1 MKDKSTVKKMRHAFF
16 GSAILLI
23 IAVIAYGIGC
33 YPLYINAKSNVMH
46 QLYDELKD
54 IEISDMDDDDR
65 ESLNEYQNEKIDIL
79 IVDSN
84 FREIYSNKGEMSKS
98 YIRKRFQDRLKE
110 YREEGEIDRRI
121 YQSRQRLI
129 LKGKIVQEKNI
140 YYAYLRKDVQSA
152 YEIVHA
158 SVFYFS
164 VAIAILILIQ
174 YLWYRKCSMEE
185 NNESDQA
192 DFQLQERQTEFVAN
206 VSHELKTPIAVV
218 SSQIEML
225 ELMGDKIDRTY
236 YFSSIHEELDKMS
249 KMVGELLDFSML
261 DNALN
266 TMEISSADV
275 SEMIEYLLLRYEGLF
290 KQKGI
295 RIEQK
300 ISPNAVVRGNQMYL
314 ERAVNNYLMNA
325 MQHTGQGK
333 KICVT
338 VQKEKKYVTVN
349 VFNEGEQIAENQLE
363 HIWES
368 FYTLARKKKGGDTQK
383 MNAGLGL
390 YMVKKIMEYH
400 KGKCGVVNQ
409 ANGVNFWLQIPIY
422 EEKNKLQKEKNNAKQ

>member
-1 MKDKSTVKKMRHAFF
+1 MKDKSTVKKMRHAFL

-84 FREIYSNKGEMSKS
+84 FREIYSNKGEMSQS
-98 YIRKRFQDRLKE
+98 YIRKRFQDCLKE
-110 YREEGEIDRRI
+110 YREDGVIDRRI

-140 YYAYLRKDVQSA
+140 YYVYLRKDVQSA
-152 YEIVHA
+152 YEIVHT

-225 ELMGDKIDRTY
+225 ELMGDKIDRAY

-333 KICVT
+333 KSAL
-338 VQKEKKYVTVN
+338 QY
-349 VFNEGEQIAENQLE
+349 
-363 HIWES
+363 
-368 FYTLARKKKGGDTQK
+368 RKKKN
-383 MNAGLGL
+383 MSRSMYL
-390 YMVKKIMEYH
+390 MR
-400 KGKCGVVNQ
+400 VNR
-409 ANGVNFWLQIPIY
+409 
-422 EEKNKLQKEKNNAKQ
+422 

>member
-33 YPLYINAKSNVMH
+33 YPLYIHAKSNVMH

-140 YYAYLRKDVQSA
+140 YYAYLKKDVQSA

-174 YLWYRKCSMEE
+174 YLWYRKCRMEE
-185 NNESDQA
+185 NNESDQT

-218 SSQIEML
+218 SSQIGL
-225 ELMGDKIDRTY
+225 PR
-236 YFSSIHEELDKMS
+236 SSS
-249 KMVGELLDFSML
+249 
-261 DNALN
+261 
-266 TMEISSADV
+266 
-275 SEMIEYLLLRYEGLF
+275 
-290 KQKGI
+290 
-295 RIEQK
+295 
-300 ISPNAVVRGNQMYL
+300 
-314 ERAVNNYLMNA
+314 
-325 MQHTGQGK
+325 
-333 KICVT
+333 
-338 VQKEKKYVTVN
+338 
-349 VFNEGEQIAENQLE
+349 
-363 HIWES
+363 
-368 FYTLARKKKGGDTQK
+368 
-383 MNAGLGL
+383 
-390 YMVKKIMEYH
+390 
-400 KGKCGVVNQ
+400 
-409 ANGVNFWLQIPIY
+409 
-422 EEKNKLQKEKNNAKQ
+422 

>member
-1 MKDKSTVKKMRHAFF
+1 MKDKSTVKKMRHAFL

-33 YPLYINAKSNVMH
+33 YPLYIHAKSNVMH

-79 IVDSN
+79 IVDDN
-84 FREIYSNKGEMSKS
+84 FQEIYSNKGEMSQS
-98 YIRKRFQDRLKE
+98 HIYKRFQNRLNE
-110 YREEGEIDRRI
+110 YREEGAIDRRI

-129 LKGKIVQEKNI
+129 LRGKIVQEKNI

-152 YEIVHA
+152 YEIVHV
-158 SVFYFS
+158 SVLYFS
-164 VAIAILILIQ
+164 FAIAIFILIQ
-174 YLWYRKCSMEE
+174 YLWYRKCRTEE
-185 NNESDQA
+185 NNEIGQA
-192 DFQLQERQTEFVAN
+192 DLQLQERQTEFVAN

-225 ELMGDKIDRTY
+225 ELMGDKIDRAY

-266 TMEISSADV
+266 TMEISSVDV

-290 KQKGI
+290 NQKGI

-325 MQHTGQGK
+325 MQHTRQGK

-338 VQKEKKYVTVN
+338 VQKEKKYITIN

-368 FYTLARKKKGGDTQK
+368 FYTLSRKNKGGDTQK

-400 KGKCGVVNQ
+400 KGKCGAENQ
-409 ANGVNFWLQIPIY
+409 ANGVNFWLQIPVY
-422 EEKNKLQKEKNNAKQ
+422 EEKSK

>member
-1 MKDKSTVKKMRHAFF
+1 MKDKSTVKKMRHAFL

-33 YPLYINAKSNVMH
+33 YPLYIHAKSNVMH

-140 YYAYLRKDVQSA
+140 YYAYLKKDVQSA

-174 YLWYRKCSMEE
+174 YLWYRKCRMEE
-185 NNESDQA
+185 NNESDQT

-225 ELMGDKIDRTY
+225 EY

-266 TMEISSADV
+266 TMEISSADI

-300 ISPNAVVRGNQMYL
+300 ISPNAVVCGNQMYL

-338 VQKEKKYVTVN
+338 VQKEKKYVTVS

-400 KGKCGVVNQ
+400 KGKCGVENQ

>member
-1 MKDKSTVKKMRHAFF
+1 M
-16 GSAILLI
+16 
-23 IAVIAYGIGC
+23 
-33 YPLYINAKSNVMH
+33 
-46 QLYDELKD
+46 
-54 IEISDMDDDDR
+54 
-65 ESLNEYQNEKIDIL
+65 
-79 IVDSN
+79 
-84 FREIYSNKGEMSKS
+84 
-98 YIRKRFQDRLKE
+98 
-110 YREEGEIDRRI
+110 
-121 YQSRQRLI
+121 
-129 LKGKIVQEKNI
+129 
-140 YYAYLRKDVQSA
+140 
-152 YEIVHA
+152 
-158 SVFYFS
+158 
-164 VAIAILILIQ
+164 
-174 YLWYRKCSMEE
+174 
-185 NNESDQA
+185 
-192 DFQLQERQTEFVAN
+192 AN

-225 ELMGDKIDRTY
+225 ELMGDKIDRAY

-400 KGKCGVVNQ
+400 KGKCGVENQ

>member
-1 MKDKSTVKKMRHAFF
+1 MKDKSTVKKMRHAFL

-174 YLWYRKCSMEE
+174 YLWYR
-185 NNESDQA
+185 
-192 DFQLQERQTEFVAN
+192 
-206 VSHELKTPIAVV
+206 
-218 SSQIEML
+218 
-225 ELMGDKIDRTY
+225 
-236 YFSSIHEELDKMS
+236 
-249 KMVGELLDFSML
+249 
-261 DNALN
+261 
-266 TMEISSADV
+266 
-275 SEMIEYLLLRYEGLF
+275 
-290 KQKGI
+290 
-295 RIEQK
+295 
-300 ISPNAVVRGNQMYL
+300 
-314 ERAVNNYLMNA
+314 
-325 MQHTGQGK
+325 
-333 KICVT
+333 
-338 VQKEKKYVTVN
+338 
-349 VFNEGEQIAENQLE
+349 
-363 HIWES
+363 
-368 FYTLARKKKGGDTQK
+368 
-383 MNAGLGL
+383 
-390 YMVKKIMEYH
+390 
-400 KGKCGVVNQ
+400 
-409 ANGVNFWLQIPIY
+409 
-422 EEKNKLQKEKNNAKQ
+422 

>member
-1 MKDKSTVKKMRHAFF
+1 MSNTNTVKKLQRAVIV
-16 GSAILLI
+16 SAILLI
-23 IAVIAYGIGC
+23 VAVIVYGIGC
-33 YPLYINAKSNVMH
+33 YPLYINEKSKVMH
-46 QLYDELKD
+46 QVYDELKE
-54 IEISDMDDDDR
+54 IEISDMDDDDI
-65 ESLNEYQNEKIDIL
+65 ENLNEYQNEKIDIL
-79 IVDSN
+79 VVDSN
-84 FREIYSNKGEMSKS
+84 FDEIYSNKGEISKN
-98 YIRKRFQDRLKE
+98 YIHKRFQDRLREYKE
-110 YREEGEIDRRI
+110 DGAIDRRI

-129 LKGKIVQEKNI
+129 LRGKIVQEENT
-140 YYAYLRKDVQSA
+140 YYVYMRKDVQSA

-158 SVFYFS
+158 SVLYFS
-164 VAIAILILIQ
+164 VATAILILIQ
-174 YLWYRKCSMEE
+174 YLWYRKCRMEE

-192 DFQLQERQTEFVAN
+192 NFQLQEKQSEFVAN

-225 ELMGDKIDRTY
+225 ELMGDKVDIEY

-266 TMEISSADV
+266 TMEISSVDV

-290 KQKGI
+290 RQKGI

-300 ISPNAVVRGNQMYL
+300 IASNAVARGNQMYL

-338 VQKEKKYVTVN
+338 VQKEKKYITIN

-368 FYTLARKKKGGDTQK
+368 FYTLSRKKKGGDTQK

-390 YMVKKIMEYH
+390 YMVRKIVEYH
-400 KGKCGVVNQ
+400 KGKCGAENQ
-409 ANGVNFWLQIPIY
+409 ANGVNFWIQIPIY
-422 EEKNKLQKEKNNAKQ
+422 EEK

>member
-140 YYAYLRKDVQSA
+140 YYAYLKKDVQSA

-174 YLWYRKCSMEE
+174 YLWYRKCRMEE
-185 NNESDQA
+185 NNESDQT

-225 ELMGDKIDRTY
+225 ELMGDKIDRAY

-295 RIEQK
+295 LIEQK
-300 ISPNAVVRGNQMYL
+300 ISPNAVVCGNQMYL

-333 KICVT
+333 KICHG
-338 VQKEKKYVTVN
+338 QC
-349 VFNEGEQIAENQLE
+349 I
-363 HIWES
+363 
-368 FYTLARKKKGGDTQK
+368 
-383 MNAGLGL
+383 
-390 YMVKKIMEYH
+390 
-400 KGKCGVVNQ
+400 
-409 ANGVNFWLQIPIY
+409 
-422 EEKNKLQKEKNNAKQ
+422 